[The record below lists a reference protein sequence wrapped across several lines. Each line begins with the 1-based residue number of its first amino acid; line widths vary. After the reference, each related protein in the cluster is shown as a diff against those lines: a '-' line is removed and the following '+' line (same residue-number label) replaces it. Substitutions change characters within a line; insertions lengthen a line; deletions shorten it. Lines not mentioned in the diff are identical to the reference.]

1 MESQKLVSRL
11 LNSKDFTTSLV
22 CLFQLL
28 REAMPSDLEPE
39 LPVEEGQY
47 LRVLMRCISRITK
60 ALHSESSELIRGF
73 DVLLEMQKIF
83 QVCPPENLRED
94 LPSLADFDFVFRGMK
109 DVSDKFVD
117 LQPEKVQSFLS
128 YS

>member
-28 REAMPSDLEPE
+28 REAMPNDLEPQ
-39 LPVEEGQY
+39 LSIEEGQY
-47 LRVLMRCISRITK
+47 LRVLMRCINRITK

-109 DVSDKFVD
+109 DVSDKFID
-117 LQPEKVQSFLS
+117 LQPEKV
-128 YS
+128 